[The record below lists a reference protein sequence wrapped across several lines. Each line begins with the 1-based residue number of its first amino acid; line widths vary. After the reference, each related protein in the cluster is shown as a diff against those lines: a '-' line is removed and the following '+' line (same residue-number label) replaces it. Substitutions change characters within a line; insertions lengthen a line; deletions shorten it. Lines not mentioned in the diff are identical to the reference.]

1 MNSIS
6 RKSFLGG
13 CLAAPLV
20 AAASGAA
27 KTQEPKGRVRFCA
40 FADIHYFPKVFPHS
54 TFDWLDKILGRA
66 VDKKC
71 DFVIH
76 MGDFVHMGKASQD
89 YVDHYNNFQLPTR
102 SEEHTSELQSRH
114 II

>member
-40 FADIHYFPKVFPHS
+40 FADIH
-54 TFDWLDKILGRA
+54 
-66 VDKKC
+66 
-71 DFVIH
+71 
-76 MGDFVHMGKASQD
+76 
-89 YVDHYNNFQLPTR
+89 
-102 SEEHTSELQSRH
+102 
-114 II
+114 